1 MFNNLKLI
9 NKAFDY
15 IINEEKKLN
24 YEYEPHFEEHDEN
37 WKRHLFFF
45 ELKKDF
51 IKDVTEFGFCPYI
64 QKPCEEQR
72 RDKNIMRFQKI
83 DNFVRTD
90 YIKNIYKKITA
101 NTNRKIKREKSLSP
115 KRAKFT
121 LILKKNNSMKDIGH
135 IAHINKLNNDN
146 NTFLSKIYNKIK
158 IRKREINNLKL
169 GKNILNV
176 NKNIKQNNDNIENLL
191 GKKSNK
197 NEDGQMEDESFIYE
211 PDKSN
216 MKYNNF
222 YALNREKSK
231 DTNNKDDSLSNS
243 SNNNKNEDNNKDYNS
258 YEMVNGEIKKKGW
271 KMTTSL
277 EGDKLFRN
285 LKGSFTFHK
294 NIDNHKNYIPA
305 SMART
310 NKIIINNNKIGK
322 SILKSNSTKLKLN
335 KNNSGKNGKM
345 NIFCK
350 KIENN
355 SKKKD
360 KKYKLFFHVR
370 KYKKDFLQNDF

>member
-90 YIKNIYKKITA
+90 YIKNLYKKITA

-115 KRAKFT
+115 KRTKFT
-121 LILKKNNSMKDIGH
+121 LIVKKNKSMKDIGIGH
-135 IAHINKLNNDN
+135 TNKFNYEN
-146 NTFLSKIYNKIK
+146 NTFLSKIYTKIK
-158 IRKREINNLKL
+158 NRKREINNLKL
-169 GKNILNV
+169 GKNINLNL
-176 NKNIKQNNDNIENLL
+176 NKNIVKQNNDNIDNLL

-197 NEDGQMEDESFIYE
+197 NEDGQMEAESFIYE
-211 PDKSN
+211 PDKN
-216 MKYNNF
+216 HMKYNNF

-243 SNNNKNEDNNKDYNS
+243 SNNNNNEDNDNKDSNS
-258 YEMVNGEIKKKGW
+258 LELINGEIKKKGW

-285 LKGSFTFHK
+285 LKGSFPLHK
-294 NIDNHKNYIPA
+294 NVDNHKNYNPETMI
-305 SMART
+305 RT
-310 NKIIINNNKIGK
+310 NKIIINSKVGK
-322 SILKSNSTKLKLN
+322 GILKNNFTGLKLN
-335 KNNSGKNGKM
+335 KNHSGKNSKSA
-345 NIFCK
+345 IFCK

-355 SKKKD
+355 GKKKD
-360 KKYKLFFHVR
+360 KKFKLFFHVR
-370 KYKKDFLQNDF
+370 KFKNELQNDF

>member
-24 YEYEPHFEEHDEN
+24 YEYEPHFEEHGEN

-72 RDKNIMRFQKI
+72 RDKNIMRFQKV

-90 YIKNIYKKITA
+90 YIKNLYKKITA

-115 KRAKFT
+115 KRTKLT
-121 LILKKNNSMKDIGH
+121 LIVKKNKSMKDIGQT
-135 IAHINKLNNDN
+135 NKFNYEN
-146 NTFLSKIYNKIK
+146 NTFLSKIYTKIK
-158 IRKREINNLKL
+158 KRKREINNLKL
-169 GKNILNV
+169 GKNINLNL
-176 NKNIKQNNDNIENLL
+176 NKNIVKQNTANIDNLL

-197 NEDGQMEDESFIYE
+197 NEDGQMEAESFIYE
-211 PDKSN
+211 PDKSH

-243 SNNNKNEDNNKDYNS
+243 SNTNNNENNDNKDSNS
-258 YEMVNGEIKKKGW
+258 LELLNGEIKKKGW

-285 LKGSFTFHK
+285 LKGSFPLHK
-294 NIDNHKNYIPA
+294 NVDNHKNYNPEI
-305 SMART
+305 MART
-310 NKIIINNNKIGK
+310 NKIIINSKVGK
-322 SILKSNSTKLKLN
+322 GILKNNFTGLKLLYSN
-335 KNNSGKNGKM
+335 FN
-345 NIFCK
+345 
-350 KIENN
+350 
-355 SKKKD
+355 
-360 KKYKLFFHVR
+360 
-370 KYKKDFLQNDF
+370 

>member
-15 IINEEKKLN
+15 ILKEEKKLN
-24 YEYEPHFEEHDEN
+24 YEYEPHFEKQDEN

-90 YIKNIYKKITA
+90 YIKNLYKKITS
-101 NTNRKIKREKSLSP
+101 NTNRKIKKEKSLSP
-115 KRAKFT
+115 KRAKYT
-121 LILKKNNSMKDIGH
+121 LILKKNNSMKDIGYK
-135 IAHINKLNNDN
+135 NKLNYDN
-146 NTFLSKIYNKIK
+146 NTFLSKIYTKIK
-158 IRKREINNLKL
+158 NRKREINNLKL
-169 GKNILNV
+169 GRNINMNI

-197 NEDGQMEDESFIYE
+197 NDEGQIDDESFIYE
-211 PDKSN
+211 PDKIH

-222 YALNREKSK
+222 YALNKEKSK
-231 DTNNKDDSLSNS
+231 DINNKDDSLSNS
-243 SNNNKNEDNNKDYNS
+243 SKNNEDNNNNDSNSNS
-258 YEMVNGEIKKKGW
+258 YEMINGEIKKTGW

-285 LKGSFTFHK
+285 LKGSLPLHK
-294 NIDNHKNYIPA
+294 NIDNHKNYNPA
-305 SMART
+305 SMIRT
-310 NKIIINNNKIGK
+310 NKTIINNNKVGK
-322 SILKSNSTKLKLN
+322 GILKNNFTKLKLN
-335 KNNSGKNGKM
+335 KNNS
-345 NIFCK
+345 IFCK

-355 SKKKD
+355 GKKKD
-360 KKYKLFFHVR
+360 KKFKLFFHVR
-370 KYKKDFLQNDF
+370 KYKNELLNDF